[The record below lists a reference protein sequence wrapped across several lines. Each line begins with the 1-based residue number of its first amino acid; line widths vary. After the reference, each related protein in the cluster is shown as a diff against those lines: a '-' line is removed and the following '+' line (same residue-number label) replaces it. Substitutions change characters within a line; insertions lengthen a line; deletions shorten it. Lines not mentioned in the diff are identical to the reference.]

1 MGDAP
6 LPAASMTSFTR
17 FLVMDVGPARTVERH
32 SREGI
37 GQTLRG
43 EILEIGPGHAPFPT
57 SRGALVTIAD
67 RSVEG
72 GRDATWPELVGQ
84 PRGPDADLDLDLDLN
99 GLAGVSDRAFDAVVA
114 CHLIEH
120 LANPVEA
127 LREFDRVLRPGGRLV
142 LVVPDR
148 TRTFD
153 SVREPTPL
161 AHVLNDFDRQ
171 VNEVDAEHI
180 REFCHAIFGQ
190 PPIHPEEVRDWY
202 DPSKLDDA
210 RLELHRKRSIHV
222 HCWTPEEFATVVIAI
237 LARGLVSW
245 DLVDLY
251 FFDDPGAVDNEFG
264 LILERTKTPR
274 APEELAVAFVRR
286 WAGFV
291 LDRPEHDQR
300 RLVTL
305 LAALL
310 ADARTVAEITPAAGA
325 LAQVI
330 GDVLVRSR
338 HDVASN
344 HDRLVAAEEERSK
357 LAEQLQASDRRL
369 GEIVGSR
376 SYRAS
381 RLASGLLQAVRRSI
395 RARAI

>member
-1 MGDAP
+1 
-6 LPAASMTSFTR
+6 
-17 FLVMDVGPARTVERH
+17 MDVGAKRSVERH

-43 EILEIGPGHAPFPT
+43 DILEIGPGHAPFPT
-57 SRGALVTIAD
+57 SSDALVTIAD

-84 PRGPDADLDLDLDLN
+84 PRGPHADLDLDLDLN
-99 GLAGVSDRAFDAVVA
+99 GLHGVSDHAFDAVIA

-127 LREFDRVLRPGGRLV
+127 LCEFDRVMRPGGRLV

-161 AHVLNDFDRQ
+161 AHVLNDFDQ
-171 VNEVDAEHI
+171 HVNEVDAEHI
-180 REFCHAIFGQ
+180 REFCDAIFGQ
-190 PPIHPEEVRDWY
+190 PPIHPEAVRDWY

-222 HCWTPEEFATVVIAI
+222 HCWTPEEFAVVMVAI

-251 FFDDPGAVDNEFG
+251 FFDAPGAVDNEFG
-264 LILERTKTPR
+264 LILERTNAPV
-274 APEELAVAFVRR
+274 APEELSVAFVRR
-286 WAGFV
+286 WAGLV
-291 LDRPEHDQR
+291 LEGPEHDQG

-310 ADARTVAEITPAAGA
+310 ANADSVAEIAPATDV
-325 LAQVI
+325 LAHMI
-330 GDVLVRSR
+330 GDVLARSR
-338 HDVASN
+338 HDAAAG
-344 HDRLVAAEEERSK
+344 HERLAAAEEARTE
-357 LAEQLQASDRRL
+357 LADQLRASDRRL

-381 RLASGLLQAVRRSI
+381 RLASRILQALRRSI
-395 RARAI
+395 RSRAI

>member
-1 MGDAP
+1 
-6 LPAASMTSFTR
+6 
-17 FLVMDVGPARTVERH
+17 MDVGPTRSVERH

-43 EILEIGPGHAPFPT
+43 EVLEIGPGHAPFPT
-57 SRGALVTIAD
+57 SSGALVTIAD

-84 PRGPDADLDLDLDLN
+84 PKGPEADLDLDLDRS
-99 GLAGVSDRAFDAVVA
+99 GLVGVSDHAFDAVVA

-142 LVVPDR
+142 LIVPDR

-161 AHVLNDFDRQ
+161 AHVLDDFDRH

-190 PPIHPEEVRDWY
+190 PPIHPDEVRDWY
-202 DPSKLDDA
+202 DPSKLDDG

-222 HCWTPEEFATVVIAI
+222 HCWTPEEFAVVMIAI

-264 LILERTKTPR
+264 LILGRTMTPMT
-274 APEELAVAFVRR
+274 PEELSLAFVRQ
-286 WAGFV
+286 WAELV
-291 LDRPEHDQR
+291 LDGPEHDQR
-300 RLVTL
+300 RLVGL

-310 ADARTVAEITPAAGA
+310 ADSHGVAEIAPAAGA

-338 HDVASN
+338 HDAASD
-344 HDRLVAAEEERSK
+344 HERLVAAEKALVE
-357 LAEQLQASDRRL
+357 LADQLRASDRRL

-381 RLASGLLQAVRRSI
+381 RTASRLLQALRRSI
-395 RARAI
+395 RSRAV